1 MRPLARYAALVVGSA
16 AYWAGALFLVL
27 FMSWV
32 VGGDCGLEQ
41 TDAGLEA
48 CAQEKRWA
56 VAGTLAVVATGY
68 FFVVRTVLRSRR

>member
-1 MRPLARYAALVVGSA
+1 MKPVALYAAWVLGSA
-16 AYWAGALFLVL
+16 AYWAVALFLVL

-41 TDAGLEA
+41 SDAGLAA

-56 VAGTLAVVATGY
+56 VVGTLAVVAIVY
-68 FFVVRTVLRSRR
+68 IIAVRAVIRHRG